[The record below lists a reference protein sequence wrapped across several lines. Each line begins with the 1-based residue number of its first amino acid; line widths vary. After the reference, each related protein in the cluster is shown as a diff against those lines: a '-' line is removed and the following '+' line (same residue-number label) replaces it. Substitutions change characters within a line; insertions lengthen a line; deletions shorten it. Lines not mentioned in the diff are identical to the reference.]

1 MARKFYTDL
10 DFVNLSRLLN
20 LPLPL
25 LGGEPATKAYADGIA
40 QGISWKNSVRV
51 ATTANVASIASPSTA
66 VFDGVTLTAGDRILL
81 KEQTDASKNGIYVF
95 DTSSTPLVRSAD
107 ANTASE
113 LKQAVVSVAE
123 GTVNGGQTFRQSNTA
138 LVTIDT
144 DSVSFEDFGAVVRAA
159 TQAAVDAGLENST
172 YVSPLTLANYA
183 GSYSEV
189 IGDGTAT
196 TFTITHNL
204 DNEDVVVSVREVAGN
219 KAEVYPEI
227 RYTSANSATI
237 IFVSAPAVGS
247 HRVVVVQ

>member
-20 LPLPL
+20 LPLPQ

-40 QGISWKNSVRV
+40 QGISWKNSVRA
-51 ATTANVASIASPSTA
+51 ATVSNVASIAAPSTD
-66 VFDGVTLTAGDRILL
+66 VFDGVTLAAGDRILL

-95 DTSSTPLVRSAD
+95 DTSTTPLVRAED
-107 ANTASE
+107 ANTTSE

-123 GTVNGGQTFRQSNTA
+123 GTLNGGQTFRQTNSA
-138 LVTIDT
+138 LTTLDT
-144 DSVSFEDFGAVVRAA
+144 DSISFENFGAVVRAA

-183 GSYSEV
+183 GSFSEV

-204 DNEDVVVSVREVAGN
+204 DSENVIVSVREVAGN
-219 KAEVYPEI
+219 KTEVYPEI
-227 RYTSANSATI
+227 RYTDANTATI
-237 IFVSAPAVGS
+237 IFVSAPAAS
-247 HRVVVVQ
+247 AHRVVVVQ